1 MAGRFKVVV
10 DRLEGN
16 LVILRTTD
24 GQELM
29 VNISLLPTGVKEG
42 THINIFF
49 EADTAST
56 QASGQQARNLLS
68 DITKNKHAKPS
79 RQNN

>member
-10 DRLEGN
+10 DRLEDN
-16 LVILRTTD
+16 LAILRTID

-42 THINIFF
+42 SHINIFF
-49 EADTAST
+49 EVDATSA
-56 QASGQQARNLLS
+56 QASDQQARNLLS